1 MKMCEYQRKKIGD
14 LSARF
19 FRFNPGEDQ
28 GQCEPSVTGSVRV
41 VQCPLET
48 LEQTVPLII
57 NGDIRNWRY
66 DHVSGKLVRRR

>member
-41 VQCPLET
+41 VQCPA
-48 LEQTVPLII
+48 
-57 NGDIRNWRY
+57 GDVGADCSP
-66 DHVSGKLVRRR
+66 DHQW